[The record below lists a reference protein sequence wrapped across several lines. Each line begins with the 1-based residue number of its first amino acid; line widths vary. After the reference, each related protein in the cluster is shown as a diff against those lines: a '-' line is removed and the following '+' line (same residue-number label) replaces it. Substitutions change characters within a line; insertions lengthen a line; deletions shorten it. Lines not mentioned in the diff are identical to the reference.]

1 MSAKIGRCI
10 RTGETEKKSLYKL
23 FAFTVTSHFIFGDRV
38 YCKYH
43 YLEGHEFDNS
53 EMELLHFLKSFY
65 NETWEWSAQYKV
77 DEKYDENDDDDERD
91 PGACKLRLYF

>member
-1 MSAKIGRCI
+1 MCP
-10 RTGETEKKSLYKL
+10 
-23 FAFTVTSHFIFGDRV
+23 HFEFGDRV

-65 NETWEWSAQYKV
+65 NSTWEWSAQYKV

-91 PGACKLRLYF
+91 PGACKPR